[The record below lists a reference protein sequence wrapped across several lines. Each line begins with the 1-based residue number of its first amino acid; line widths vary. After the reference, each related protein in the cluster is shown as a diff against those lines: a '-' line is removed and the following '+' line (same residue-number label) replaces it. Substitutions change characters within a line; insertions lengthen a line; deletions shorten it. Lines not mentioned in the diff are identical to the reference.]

1 VNFQC
6 LVYNVDTEFLMKK
19 PELITI
25 HKIIGVTLI
34 LVGILS
40 YVLPVPGSTLLVV
53 LGIVWLL
60 GRNKA
65 GRFLKKVFGEKVFK
79 LLKIK
84 NAIKKI

>member
-1 VNFQC
+1 
-6 LVYNVDTEFLMKK
+6 MKK